1 MAQAFPRRGSLKP
14 EEPFD
19 LVPDD
24 HGQPEAEPGEH
35 DQDKPEPKPGTR
47 NLACALAVRTA
58 PRTVQPV
65 RLLHGSRVELQ
76 RVFRIQSSRRLGHTN
91 ESKAPLAVP
100 TTRMRGFSVRPS
112 EMTGR
117 PNRPIGPI
125 PVVQAPLG
133 GATAILGKRM
143 DVLAHQALGALA
155 TAGRRIAGESGLDG
169 ALSAVADAAR
179 SAAGAEIAVVRV
191 ADPGG
196 DLRLRAVA
204 ARSEA
209 VGAELQGSWFGA
221 VELPREES
229 SNPEALPSAVRAAA
243 RRVHADA
250 VCLLPVWIAGRPA
263 ASLEVMR
270 AGEDF
275 DLEELTLARVVAAQL
290 SLALVAF
297 AAGNGSDLAHASPEH
312 ALGIAGEALAAGH
325 DETRVANQITHLAA
339 EATGAQAA
347 RLWRVTAEGELV
359 PLISTGALGS
369 AQADKTA
376 SEAAHR
382 GLEEASAVML
392 VRDEALPQAPTLV
405 TIRLGHPPLGVLQLY
420 FSTQTPPSKPVLDR
434 LGSFGVRAAHA
445 LRAGERATAMSA
457 DLERTEALLAVVGQA
472 TAHLSLTHTLGT
484 VADRITEL
492 LRVDRIAVY
501 LRDQGRLHAAH
512 ERGLVGPHET
522 VAERLLELSL
532 GPSRAQGVLHVT
544 DAGADLRLAAVRD
557 AVLEAGIEGVVAV
570 PLLVREELIGIVAV
584 YLPLGHVPSPNESA
598 LLAALANQL
607 AVAVQNARLHEDVKR
622 LAAETE
628 RALSAEAARTRQLSA
643 LHEITSSFAT
653 SLSLDATLDAVVR
666 AAVDLLGVD
675 AAVIRVPDDER
686 GDQLVP
692 RAAHVPDPRLADA
705 LLPLLERPQELEG
718 LPGRRLFRMGKPLVL
733 DSESARRLGASY
745 ELLVPFLEQGSTAA
759 VIPIA
764 TPAELLATLTVVSL
778 DPARRIGS
786 EAIETALA
794 VAGQAALAIDN
805 ARLYQQQKRFSDTM
819 QRSLLP
825 QQLPD
830 VGGLEVGAVYESS
843 ARVDVGG
850 DVYDFLVLPDGRLAA
865 VLGDVAGHGI
875 EATADMA
882 LAKFVFR
889 SLAREHPEPGDF
901 LAHANEVAHE
911 ELVGGKFITM
921 LYIVLDPERNE
932 FAVAR
937 AGHPPARLIDSSG
950 KVSQLAP
957 EGLPLGVDAGQHYDE
972 IREPF
977 PSGTTVCIY
986 TDGLVEARAGD
997 EQYGDARLD
1006 AVLAAGRDLSAQE
1019 LAEQVVADCR
1029 AFGGG
1034 ELVDDC
1040 AIVVIRRR

>member
-1 MAQAFPRRGSLKP
+1 
-14 EEPFD
+14 
-19 LVPDD
+19 
-24 HGQPEAEPGEH
+24 
-35 DQDKPEPKPGTR
+35 
-47 NLACALAVRTA
+47 VRTT
-58 PRTVQPV
+58 PRPVQPV
-65 RLLHGSRVELQ
+65 RLLHGSGVELQ
-76 RVFRIQSSRRLGHTN
+76 RVFRIQSSRRLGHTD
-91 ESKAPLAVP
+91 ESKAP
-100 TTRMRGFSVRPS
+100 
-112 EMTGR
+112 
-117 PNRPIGPI
+117 
-125 PVVQAPLG
+125 VQTP
-133 GATAILGKRM
+133 TAILGRRM

-155 TAGRRIAGESGLDG
+155 TAGRRIAGQSGLSG
-169 ALSAVADAAR
+169 ALSAVADAAV
-179 SAAGAEIAVVRV
+179 SAAGADVAVVRI

-209 VGAELQGSWFGA
+209 VEAELQGSWFA
-221 VELPREES
+221 AAELPREEIDDLD
-229 SNPEALPSAVRAAA
+229 ELPPAVRAAA
-243 RRVHADA
+243 RRVHANA
-250 VCLLPVWIAGRPA
+250 VHLLPVWIAGRPA
-263 ASLEVMR
+263 ACLEVMR
-270 AGEDF
+270 TGDDF
-275 DLEELTLARVVAAQL
+275 GLEELTLARVVASQL

-297 AAGNGSDLAHASPEH
+297 GGRNGSDLAPASPEH
-312 ALGIAGEALAAGH
+312 ALGIAGEALAAGQ
-325 DETRVANQITHLAA
+325 DETRVANQITHLAG

-347 RLWRVTAEGELV
+347 QLWRLTAERELV
-359 PLISTGALGS
+359 PLVSTGALGAAEAS
-369 AQADKTA
+369 DTVAQAA
-376 SEAAHR
+376 RR
-382 GLEEASAVML
+382 GLEEQSAVTVAL
-392 VRDEALPQAPTLV
+392 DETLPQAPTMV
-405 TIRLGHPPLGVLQLY
+405 TVRLGNPPLGVLQLF
-420 FSTQTPPSKPVLDR
+420 FSTRTPPSKPVLDG

-445 LRAGERATAMSA
+445 LRASERATEMSA
-457 DLERTEALLAVVGQA
+457 DLERTESLLAVVGQA
-472 TAHLSLTHTLGT
+472 IAHLSLTHTLDT
-484 VADRITEL
+484 VAERITEL

-501 LRDQGRLHAAH
+501 LRDQGRLHAAY
-512 ERGLVGPHET
+512 ERGLIGPHET

-532 GPSRAQGVLHVT
+532 GPSRAQGMLHVT
-544 DAGADLRLAAVRD
+544 DAAADLRLGTVRD
-557 AVLEAGIEGVVAV
+557 ALVEAGIEGVVAV

-584 YLPLGHVPSPNESA
+584 YLPLGHVPSPSESA
-598 LLAALANQL
+598 LLAALASQL

-622 LAAETE
+622 LAAERE
-628 RALSAEAARTRQLSA
+628 RALDAEAARARQLTA

-675 AAVIRVPDDER
+675 AAVIRLPEER
-686 GDQLVP
+686 GDQLVV
-692 RAAHVPDPRLADA
+692 RAGHVPDLRLADA
-705 LLPLLERPQELEG
+705 LLPLLERPQQLES

-733 DSESARRLGASY
+733 DAESARRLGASY

-778 DPARRIGS
+778 DPGRRIGR

-794 VAGQAALAIDN
+794 VGGQAALAIDN

-825 QQLPD
+825 QHLPD
-830 VGGLEVGAVYESS
+830 VSGLEVGAVYESS
-843 ARVDVGG
+843 ARVEVGG

-889 SLAREHPEPGDF
+889 SLAREHPEPGEF

-921 LYIVLDPERNE
+921 LYLAVDPKRNE
-932 FAVAR
+932 VAAAR

-950 KVSQLAP
+950 KVTQLSP
-957 EGLPLGVDAGQHYDE
+957 QGLPLGVDVEQHYEE

-977 PSGTTVCIY
+977 PPGTTVCIY

-997 EQYGDARLD
+997 EQYGVARLD
-1006 AVLAAGRDLSAQE
+1006 AALAAGRDLSAQE

>member
-1 MAQAFPRRGSLKP
+1 
-14 EEPFD
+14 
-19 LVPDD
+19 
-24 HGQPEAEPGEH
+24 
-35 DQDKPEPKPGTR
+35 
-47 NLACALAVRTA
+47 LAV
-58 PRTVQPV
+58 
-65 RLLHGSRVELQ
+65 L
-76 RVFRIQSSRRLGHTN
+76 
-91 ESKAPLAVP
+91 
-100 TTRMRGFSVRPS
+100 
-112 EMTGR
+112 
-117 PNRPIGPI
+117 
-125 PVVQAPLG
+125 
-133 GATAILGKRM
+133 TAILGRRM

-169 ALSAVADAAR
+169 ALSAVADAAA
-179 SAAGAEIAVVRV
+179 SAAGADVAVVRV
-191 ADPGG
+191 AEPDGE
-196 DLRLRAVA
+196 LRLRAVA

-209 VGAELQGSWFGA
+209 VAAELQGSSFPGA
-221 VELPREES
+221 ELPHEEETDL
-229 SNPEALPSAVRAAA
+229 EALPSAVRAAA
-243 RRVHADA
+243 GRVHANR
-250 VCLLPVWIAGRPA
+250 VHLLPVWIAGRAA

-270 AGEDF
+270 AGDDF
-275 DLEELTLARVVAAQL
+275 GLEELTLARVVAAQL

-297 AAGNGSDLAHASPEH
+297 QAGNGSDPAHASPEH
-312 ALGIAGEALAAGH
+312 ALGIAGEALAAGQ

-347 RLWRVTAEGELV
+347 QLWRVTAEGELV
-359 PLISTGALGS
+359 LLVSTGALGDAPAGES
-369 AQADKTA
+369 AAQVARRA
-376 SEAAHR
+376 
-382 GLEEASAVML
+382 LEEASAVA
-392 VRDEALPQAPTLV
+392 VARDESLAQAPTLV
-405 TIRLGHPPLGVLQLY
+405 TVRLGQPPLGVLQLF
-420 FSTQTPPSKPVLDR
+420 FSTQTPPSEPVLDR

-445 LRAGERATAMSA
+445 LRASARATEMSA

-472 TAHLSLTHTLGT
+472 IAQLSLTHTLGT

-501 LRDQGRLHAAH
+501 LRDQGRLHAAY
-512 ERGLVGPHET
+512 ERGLIGPHEI

-532 GPSRAQGVLHVT
+532 GPSRAQGMLHVT
-544 DAGADLRLAAVRD
+544 DAAADLRLATARD
-557 AVLEAGIEGVVAV
+557 AILEAGIEGVVAV

-584 YLPLGHVPSPNESA
+584 YLPLGHVPSTSEST
-598 LLAALANQL
+598 LVAALASQL

-622 LAAETE
+622 LAAERE
-628 RALSAEAARTRQLSA
+628 RALDAEAARARQLTA

-666 AAVDLLGVD
+666 AAVDLLGID
-675 AAVIRVPDDER
+675 AAVIRVPEER
-686 GDQLVP
+686 GEQLVP
-692 RAAHVPDPRLADA
+692 RAAHVPNPRLSDA
-705 LLPLLERPQELEG
+705 LLPLLERPQQLEG

-778 DPARRIGS
+778 DPARRIGR

-825 QQLPD
+825 QQLPQ
-830 VGGLEVGAVYESS
+830 VSGLEVGAVYESS

-865 VLGDVAGHGI
+865 VLGDVTGHGI

-921 LYIVLDPERNE
+921 LYLALDPERNE
-932 FAVAR
+932 VAAAR

-950 KVSQLAP
+950 KISQLAP
-957 EGLPLGVDAGQHYDE
+957 EGLPLGVDAGQHYEE

-977 PSGTTVCIY
+977 PPGTTVCIY
-986 TDGLVEARAGD
+986 TDGLVEARAGE

-1006 AVLAAGRDLSAQE
+1006 AALAAGGDLSAQE

>member
-1 MAQAFPRRGSLKP
+1 
-14 EEPFD
+14 
-19 LVPDD
+19 
-24 HGQPEAEPGEH
+24 
-35 DQDKPEPKPGTR
+35 
-47 NLACALAVRTA
+47 
-58 PRTVQPV
+58 
-65 RLLHGSRVELQ
+65 
-76 RVFRIQSSRRLGHTN
+76 
-91 ESKAPLAVP
+91 
-100 TTRMRGFSVRPS
+100 
-112 EMTGR
+112 
-117 PNRPIGPI
+117 
-125 PVVQAPLG
+125 
-133 GATAILGKRM
+133 M

-169 ALSAVADAAR
+169 ALSAVADAAA
-179 SAAGAEIAVVRV
+179 SAAGADIAVVRV
-191 ADPGG
+191 ADPSG

-209 VGAELQGSWFGA
+209 VGAELQGSSFAGA
-221 VELPREES
+221 ELPREEGS
-229 SNPEALPSAVRAAA
+229 DLEALPAAVRAAA
-243 RRVHADA
+243 GRVHANV

-270 AGEDF
+270 TGDAFG
-275 DLEELTLARVVAAQL
+275 LEELTLARVAAAQL

-297 AAGNGSDLAHASPEH
+297 GAGNGSGPAHASPEH

-325 DETRVANQITHLAA
+325 DETRVANQIAHLAA
-339 EATGAQAA
+339 EATGAEAA
-347 RLWRVTAEGELV
+347 QLWRLTAEAELV
-359 PLISTGALGS
+359 PVVSTGALGPE
-369 AQADKTA
+369 QTQETA
-376 SEAAHR
+376 ARAAR
-382 GLEEASAVML
+382 RVLEGQSAVAET
-392 VRDEALPQAPTLV
+392 RDETFPQAPTLV
-405 TIRLGHPPLGVLQLY
+405 TVRLGNPPLGVLQLF
-420 FSTQTPPSKPVLDR
+420 FSAQTPPSTPVLER

-445 LRAGERATAMSA
+445 LRAGERATEMTA

-472 TAHLSLTHTLGT
+472 IAHLSLTHTLGT

-501 LRDQGRLHAAH
+501 LRDQGRLHAAY
-512 ERGLVGPHET
+512 ERGLVGPHES

-544 DAGADLRLAAVRD
+544 DAAADLRLAAVQD
-557 AVLEAGIEGVVAV
+557 AILEAGIEGVAAV

-584 YLPLGHVPSPNESA
+584 YLPLGHVPSPSEST
-598 LLAALANQL
+598 LLAALASQL

-622 LAAETE
+622 LAAERE
-628 RALSAEAARTRQLSA
+628 GALAAEAARASQLSA

-653 SLSLDATLDAVVR
+653 SLSLEATLEAVVR

-675 AAVIRVPDDER
+675 AAVIRVPEER
-686 GDQLVP
+686 GDHLVA
-692 RAAHVPDPRLADA
+692 RASHVPDARLADA
-705 LLPLLERPQELEG
+705 LLPLLERPQQLEG
-718 LPGRRLFRMGKPLVL
+718 LPGRRLLRSGKALVL

-764 TPAELLATLTVVSL
+764 VPGELLATLTVVSL
-778 DPARRIGS
+778 DPARRIGRES
-786 EAIETALA
+786 IETALG
-794 VAGQAALAIDN
+794 VARQAALAIDN

-825 QQLPD
+825 QKLPE
-830 VGGLEVGAVYESS
+830 VSGLEVGAVYESS
-843 ARVDVGG
+843 AQVEVGG

-921 LYIVLDPERNE
+921 LYVTVDPERNE
-932 FAVAR
+932 IAAAR

-950 KVSQLAP
+950 KVSQLSP
-957 EGLPLGVDAGQHYDE
+957 QGLPLGVDLAQHYE
-972 IREPF
+972 EVRHPF
-977 PSGTTVCIY
+977 VPGTTVCIY
-986 TDGLVEARAGD
+986 TDGLVEARADD

-1006 AVLAAGRDLSAQE
+1006 AALAAGRDLSAQE

>member
-1 MAQAFPRRGSLKP
+1 
-14 EEPFD
+14 
-19 LVPDD
+19 
-24 HGQPEAEPGEH
+24 
-35 DQDKPEPKPGTR
+35 
-47 NLACALAVRTA
+47 
-58 PRTVQPV
+58 
-65 RLLHGSRVELQ
+65 
-76 RVFRIQSSRRLGHTN
+76 
-91 ESKAPLAVP
+91 
-100 TTRMRGFSVRPS
+100 
-112 EMTGR
+112 
-117 PNRPIGPI
+117 
-125 PVVQAPLG
+125 
-133 GATAILGKRM
+133 M

-155 TAGRRIAGESGLDG
+155 TAGRRIAGQSGLSG
-169 ALSAVADAAR
+169 ALSAVADAAV
-179 SAAGAEIAVVRV
+179 SAAGADVAVVRI

-209 VGAELQGSWFGA
+209 VEAELQGSWFA
-221 VELPREES
+221 AAELPREEIDDLD
-229 SNPEALPSAVRAAA
+229 ELPPAVRAAA
-243 RRVHADA
+243 RRVHANA
-250 VCLLPVWIAGRPA
+250 VHLLPVWIAGRPA
-263 ASLEVMR
+263 ACLEVMR
-270 AGEDF
+270 TGDDF
-275 DLEELTLARVVAAQL
+275 GLEELTLARVVASQL

-297 AAGNGSDLAHASPEH
+297 GGRNGSDLAPASPEH
-312 ALGIAGEALAAGH
+312 ALGIAGEALAAGQ
-325 DETRVANQITHLAA
+325 DETRVANQITHLAG

-347 RLWRVTAEGELV
+347 QLWRLTAERELV
-359 PLISTGALGS
+359 PLVSTGALGAADTS
-369 AQADKTA
+369 DTVAQAA
-376 SEAAHR
+376 RR
-382 GLEEASAVML
+382 GLEEQSAVTVAL
-392 VRDEALPQAPTLV
+392 DETLPQAPTMV
-405 TIRLGHPPLGVLQLY
+405 TVRLGNPPLGVLQLF
-420 FSTQTPPSKPVLDR
+420 FSTRTPPSKPVLDG
-434 LGSFGVRAAHA
+434 LGSFGVRAARA
-445 LRAGERATAMSA
+445 LRASERATEMSA
-457 DLERTEALLAVVGQA
+457 DLERTESLLAVVGQA
-472 TAHLSLTHTLGT
+472 IAHLSLTHTLDT
-484 VADRITEL
+484 VAERITEL

-501 LRDQGRLHAAH
+501 LRDQGRLHAAY
-512 ERGLVGPHET
+512 ERGLIGPHET

-532 GPSRAQGVLHVT
+532 GPSRAQGMLHVT
-544 DAGADLRLAAVRD
+544 DAAADLRLGTVRD
-557 AVLEAGIEGVVAV
+557 ALVEAGIEGVVAV

-584 YLPLGHVPSPNESA
+584 YLPLGHVPSPSESA
-598 LLAALANQL
+598 LLAALASQL

-622 LAAETE
+622 LAAERE
-628 RALSAEAARTRQLSA
+628 RALDAEAARARQLTA

-653 SLSLDATLDAVVR
+653 SLSLEATLDAVVR

-675 AAVIRVPDDER
+675 AAVIRLPEER
-686 GDQLVP
+686 GDQLVV
-692 RAAHVPDPRLADA
+692 RAGHVPDLRLADA
-705 LLPLLERPQELEG
+705 LLPLLERPQQLES

-733 DSESARRLGASY
+733 DAESALRLGASY

-778 DPARRIGS
+778 DPGRRIGR

-794 VAGQAALAIDN
+794 VGGQAALAIDN

-825 QQLPD
+825 QHLPD
-830 VGGLEVGAVYESS
+830 VSGLEVGAVYESS
-843 ARVDVGG
+843 ARVEVGG

-889 SLAREHPEPGDF
+889 SLAREHPEPGEF

-921 LYIVLDPERNE
+921 LYLAVDPKRNE
-932 FAVAR
+932 VAAAR

-950 KVSQLAP
+950 KVTQLSP
-957 EGLPLGVDAGQHYDE
+957 QGLPLGVDVEQHYEE

-977 PSGTTVCIY
+977 PPGTTVGIY

-997 EQYGDARLD
+997 EQYGVARLD
-1006 AVLAAGRDLSAQE
+1006 AALAAGRDLSAQE

>member
-1 MAQAFPRRGSLKP
+1 
-14 EEPFD
+14 
-19 LVPDD
+19 
-24 HGQPEAEPGEH
+24 
-35 DQDKPEPKPGTR
+35 
-47 NLACALAVRTA
+47 
-58 PRTVQPV
+58 
-65 RLLHGSRVELQ
+65 
-76 RVFRIQSSRRLGHTN
+76 
-91 ESKAPLAVP
+91 
-100 TTRMRGFSVRPS
+100 
-112 EMTGR
+112 
-117 PNRPIGPI
+117 
-125 PVVQAPLG
+125 
-133 GATAILGKRM
+133 M

-169 ALSAVADAAR
+169 ALSAVADAAA
-179 SAAGAEIAVVRV
+179 SAAGADIAVIRV

-204 ARSEA
+204 AGSEA
-209 VGAELQGSWFGA
+209 VGAELQGSWFA
-221 VELPREES
+221 AAELPREEVS
-229 SNPEALPSAVRAAA
+229 ELEALPLAVRAAA
-243 RRVHADA
+243 GRVGANT
-250 VCLLPVWIAGRPA
+250 VFLLPVWIAGRPA

-270 AGEDF
+270 AGEAF
-275 DLEELTLARVVAAQL
+275 GLEELTLARVVAAQL

-297 AAGNGSDLAHASPEH
+297 GGGNGSELAHASPEH

-325 DETRVANQITHLAA
+325 DEMRVANQITHLAA

-347 RLWRVTAEGELV
+347 QLWGVTDEGELV
-359 PLISTGALGS
+359 PVVSTGALSIG
-369 AQADKTA
+369 QAGETA
-376 SEAAHR
+376 TRAAR
-382 GLEEASAVML
+382 RVLEGQSAVA
-392 VRDEALPQAPTLV
+392 VGADETLQEAPTLV
-405 TIRLGHPPLGVLQLY
+405 TVRLGNPPLGVLQLF
-420 FSTQTPPSKPVLDR
+420 FSTQTPPSTPVLDR
-434 LGSFGVRAAHA
+434 LGRFGVRAAHA
-445 LRAGERATAMSA
+445 LRAGKRATEMTA

-472 TAHLSLTHTLGT
+472 IAHLSLTHTLGT

-501 LRDQGRLHAAH
+501 LRDQGRLHAAY
-512 ERGLVGPHET
+512 ERGLIGPHES

-544 DAGADLRLAAVRD
+544 DAAADLRLAAVRD
-557 AVLEAGIEGVVAV
+557 AVLEAEIEGVAAV

-584 YLPLGHVPSPNESA
+584 YVPIGHVPSPSEST
-598 LLAALANQL
+598 LLAALASQL

-622 LAAETE
+622 LAAERE
-628 RALSAEAARTRQLSA
+628 RALEAGAARTRQLSA

-653 SLSLDATLDAVVR
+653 SLSLDATLEAVVH
-666 AAVDLLGVD
+666 AAVDLLEVD
-675 AAVIRVPDDER
+675 AAVIRVPEER
-686 GDQLVP
+686 GDQLVA
-692 RAAHVPDPRLADA
+692 RAAHVSDPRLADA
-705 LLPLLERPQELEG
+705 LLPLLERPQQLKG
-718 LPGRRLFRMGKPLVL
+718 LPGRRLFSAGKPLVL

-745 ELLVPFLEQGSTAA
+745 ELLVPFLEQGSTAV

-764 TPAELLATLTVVSL
+764 IPTELLATLTVVSL
-778 DPARRIGS
+778 DPARRIGG
-786 EAIETALA
+786 EAIETALV
-794 VAGQAALAIDN
+794 VAQQAALAIDN

-825 QQLPD
+825 QTLPE
-830 VGGLEVGAVYESS
+830 VSGLEVGAVYESS

-875 EATADMA
+875 EAAADMA

-921 LYIVLDPERNE
+921 LYLALDPERNE
-932 FAVAR
+932 VAVAR
-937 AGHPPARLIDSSG
+937 AGHPPARLIDPAG

-957 EGLPLGVDAGQHYDE
+957 QGLPLGVAAEQLYDE
-972 IREPF
+972 LREPF
-977 PSGTTVCIY
+977 LPGTTVCIY

-1006 AVLAAGRDLSAQE
+1006 AALAAGRDLSAQD

>member
-1 MAQAFPRRGSLKP
+1 
-14 EEPFD
+14 
-19 LVPDD
+19 
-24 HGQPEAEPGEH
+24 
-35 DQDKPEPKPGTR
+35 
-47 NLACALAVRTA
+47 
-58 PRTVQPV
+58 
-65 RLLHGSRVELQ
+65 
-76 RVFRIQSSRRLGHTN
+76 
-91 ESKAPLAVP
+91 
-100 TTRMRGFSVRPS
+100 
-112 EMTGR
+112 
-117 PNRPIGPI
+117 
-125 PVVQAPLG
+125 
-133 GATAILGKRM
+133 M

-155 TAGRRIAGESGLDG
+155 TAGRRIAGESGLSG
-169 ALSAVADAAR
+169 ALSTVADAAV
-179 SAAGAEIAVVRV
+179 SAAGADVAVVRT

-209 VGAELQGSWFGA
+209 VEAELQGSWFTA
-221 VELPREES
+221 AELPREEVDDLD
-229 SNPEALPSAVRAAA
+229 ELPPAVRAAA
-243 RRVHADA
+243 GRVHANA
-250 VCLLPVWIAGRPA
+250 VHLLPVWIAGRPA

-270 AGEDF
+270 TGDDF
-275 DLEELTLARVVAAQL
+275 RLEELTLARVVAAQL

-297 AAGNGSDLAHASPEH
+297 GGRNGSDLAQASPEY
-312 ALGIAGEALAAGH
+312 ALGIAGEALSAGQ
-325 DETRVANQITHLAA
+325 DETRVANQITHLAG

-347 RLWRVTAEGELV
+347 RLWRLTAEGELV
-359 PLISTGALGS
+359 PLVSTGALG
-369 AQADKTA
+369 AAEA
-376 SEAAHR
+376 SETATQAARH
-382 GLEEASAVML
+382 GLEQQSTVTVAL
-392 VRDEALPQAPTLV
+392 DETLPQAPTMV
-405 TIRLGHPPLGVLQLY
+405 TVRLGKPPLGVLQLF
-420 FSTQTPPSKPVLDR
+420 FSTQAPPSKPVLDG

-445 LRAGERATAMSA
+445 LRASERATEMST
-457 DLERTEALLAVVGQA
+457 DLERTESLLAVVGQA
-472 TAHLSLTHTLGT
+472 IAHLSLSHTLDT
-484 VADRITEL
+484 VAERITEL

-501 LRDQGRLHAAH
+501 LRDQGRLHAAY
-512 ERGLVGPHET
+512 ERGLIGPHET

-532 GPSRAQGVLHVT
+532 GPSRAQGMLHVT
-544 DAGADLRLAAVRD
+544 DAAADLRLGAVRD
-557 AVLEAGIEGVVAV
+557 ALLEAGIEGVVAV

-584 YLPLGHVPSPNESA
+584 YLPLGHVPSPSESA
-598 LLAALANQL
+598 LLAALASQL

-622 LAAETE
+622 LAAERE
-628 RALSAEAARTRQLSA
+628 RALDAEAARARQLTA

-675 AAVIRVPDDER
+675 AAVIRLPEER
-686 GDQLVP
+686 GDQLVV

-705 LLPLLERPQELEG
+705 LLPLLERPQQLES

-733 DSESARRLGASY
+733 DAESALRLGASY
-745 ELLVPFLEQGSTAA
+745 ELLVPFLEQGSTAV

-778 DPARRIGS
+778 DPGRRIGR

-794 VAGQAALAIDN
+794 VGGQAALAIDN

-825 QQLPD
+825 QHLPD
-830 VGGLEVGAVYESS
+830 VSGLEVGAVYESS
-843 ARVDVGG
+843 ARVEVGG

-865 VLGDVAGHGI
+865 VLCDVAGHGI

-921 LYIVLDPERNE
+921 LYLTVDPKRNE
-932 FAVAR
+932 VAAAR
-937 AGHPPARLIDSSG
+937 AGHPPARLIDPSG
-950 KVSQLAP
+950 NVTQLSP
-957 EGLPLGVDAGQHYDE
+957 QGLPLGVDVEQHYEE

-977 PSGTTVCIY
+977 PPGTTVCIY

-997 EQYGDARLD
+997 EQYGVARLD
-1006 AVLAAGRDLSAQE
+1006 AALATGRELSAQE